1 MAMFTGTVFCV
12 LLLVPVAGIAVAVVE
27 VAVAAVAVAA
37 VVAVAVAAVTTE
49 DAVPLQLLLL

>member
-1 MAMFTGTVFCV
+1 MGVMFMAMFTGTFFCV

-27 VAVAAVAVAA
+27 VA